1 MTIGNVTQFSNFIT
15 GHGLNRLDG
24 TLQQVVACIDNYA
37 AACNC
42 HKAEDKQ
49 KMYEICNRL
58 YSDAVRHVIPKLKNE
73 ILAKIP
79 ERQVSFHMENGTVML
94 ILSR

>member
-1 MTIGNVTQFSNFIT
+1 MTIGNVTQFANFIT
-15 GHGLNRLDG
+15 SQGLNRLDG
-24 TLQQVVACIDNYA
+24 TLQQIVTCINNYST
-37 AACNC
+37 ACNC
-42 HKAEDKQ
+42 HKVEDKR
-49 KMYEICNRL
+49 KMYDNCNRL

-79 ERQVSFHMENGTVML
+79 ERQVSFHMDNGTLIL